1 MQNAVG
7 IVVSY
12 IFVALIIV
20 SAKFF
25 MKDSSEASRK
35 YIHILLGNWWFIAMY
50 FFDNALWASIVPLTF
65 VAINYIS
72 YKKNLISVMERENQD
87 GLGTVYYALSL
98 FILAI
103 YSFGIIKNP
112 AIGLIGILVMAYGD
126 GLAAVIGKT
135 IPSKKYKVGD
145 TQKSVAGSL
154 TMFIISFIIIS
165 IFLVSSSVELWL
177 IKSIMLSVVITVLEA
192 IAIKGTD
199 NILVPILTSLLVT
212 FLI

>member
-1 MQNAVG
+1 MQNILG

-12 IFVALIIV
+12 IFIAIIIV

-35 YIHILLGNWWFIAMY
+35 YIHILLCNWWFIAMY
-50 FFDNALWASIVPLTF
+50 FFDNVIWASFVPLTF
-65 VAINYIS
+65 IIINYIS
-72 YKKNLISVMERENQD
+72 YKNNLIDVMEREKQD

-98 FILAI
+98 FILVI

-112 AIGLIGILVMAYGD
+112 AVGMIGILVMGYGD

-135 IPSKKYKVGD
+135 IPSKKYNIGN

-154 TMFIISFIIIS
+154 TMIVISFIIVS
-165 IFLVSSSVELWL
+165 IFLVSNSVEFWQLKAIL
-177 IKSIMLSVVITVLEA
+177 LSIVITIIEA
-192 IAIKGTD
+192 ISIKGTD
-199 NILVPILTSLLVT
+199 NIAVPILTSLFIT

>member
-50 FFDNALWASIVPLTF
+50 FFDNAIWASIVPLTF

-72 YKKNLISVMERENQD
+72 YKKNLIDVMERENQD

-98 FILAI
+98 FVLAI

-112 AIGLIGILVMAYGD
+112 AVGLVGILVMAYGD

-165 IFLVSSSVELWL
+165 IFLVSSSVEFWL
-177 IKSIMLSVVITVLEA
+177 IKSILLSIVVTILEA
-192 IAIKGTD
+192 VAIKGTD
-199 NILVPILTSLLVT
+199 NIIVPILTSLLIT